1 MLFAVANP
9 GYSGSH
15 IRIWKETKQSS
26 KEDKGKKETTKRD
39 TYYIMNEE
47 YIMNEKYVT
56 MEKII
61 NDLNRKAVISNMLN
75 PYFDQSTRPVKF
87 CSSRRPQSR
96 SAWRSS
102 NGRPDRWGSV
112 TIGVRKG
119 LYQ

>member
-1 MLFAVANP
+1 M
-9 GYSGSH
+9 SE
-15 IRIWKETKQSS
+15 K
-26 KEDKGKKETTKRD
+26 
-39 TYYIMNEE
+39 

-61 NDLNRKAVISNMLN
+61 NDLNRKAVISNTLN
-75 PYFDQSTRPVKF
+75 PYLDQSTRPVKF

-119 LYQ
+119 SYQYVQL